1 MTDEDPSRPTKD
13 IARTL
18 IQTIPGWALIG
29 VVLFIV
35 TTRDQVSETLVGTLL
50 GFALVLLGVPFVLP
64 GRKP

>member
-18 IQTIPGWALIG
+18 IQTIPGWALIAL
-29 VVLFIV
+29 VLFIV